1 MPPIFRINARP
12 QIGELHPLLLADQ
25 YREDAGDETYGF
37 SFLSEKT
44 SKSKCHFKGSTF
56 SSAKFK
62 MLGVVP
68 VWGFNLR
75 PSARQLSPALYNTG
89 QAAVTTSLLHCCIL
103 TLWQTFLKVS
113 FSSMTSEL
121 VRFSVEF
128 SWYRNVPSFSSW
140 KNKKTVQSM
149 RRDSVGNCIL
159 TLIGWLVTYFG
170 CSIVVCSICRLDV
183 TYFFLLIISRWI
195 LRFLTNTEIKK
206 KKNCTSYAKDVLTAF
221 SVCLVSLSD
230 VMSWNFDWSKSFR
243 RELTPESVY
252 AGERQTNCFIF

>member
-159 TLIGWLVTYFG
+159 TLIGWFVTYFG

-206 KKNCTSYAKDVLTAF
+206 KKLHLIRKGCVDGF
-221 SVCLVSLSD
+221 
-230 VMSWNFDWSKSFR
+230 
-243 RELTPESVY
+243 
-252 AGERQTNCFIF
+252 

>member
-1 MPPIFRINARP
+1 
-12 QIGELHPLLLADQ
+12 
-25 YREDAGDETYGF
+25 
-37 SFLSEKT
+37 
-44 SKSKCHFKGSTF
+44 
-56 SSAKFK
+56 

-89 QAAVTTSLLHCCIL
+89 QAAVATSLLHCCIL

-140 KNKKTVQSM
+140 KNKKAVQSM
-149 RRDSVGNCIL
+149 RRDSVGICIL

-206 KKNCTSYAKDVLTAF
+206 KNCTSYAKDVLTAF

-230 VMSWNFDWSKSFR
+230 VMSWNFDWYKSFR